1 MTYLYPNFFQGLVCF
16 SIVTPECIFLLL
28 LVMSCTC
35 FYAID
40 HFRILGIGLLELAC
54 NRGYF
59 KKNSYTCHL
68 YLKRFPCTS
77 LHSKLGPVQSK
88 NTKMAY

>member
-40 HFRILGIGLLELAC
+40 HFRILGIGLELAC

-59 KKNSYTCHL
+59 KKKQL
-68 YLKRFPCTS
+68 YMSFVSEKVP
-77 LHSKLGPVQSK
+77 LH
-88 NTKMAY
+88 